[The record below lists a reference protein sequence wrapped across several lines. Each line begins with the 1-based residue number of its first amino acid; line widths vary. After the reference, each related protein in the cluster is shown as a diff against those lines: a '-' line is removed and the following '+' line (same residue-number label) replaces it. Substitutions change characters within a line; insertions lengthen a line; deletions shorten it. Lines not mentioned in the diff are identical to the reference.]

1 MTFLIK
7 ENMNQYQSELPSY
20 MIRFQSSLET
30 KDQVLD
36 LSTKKSKK
44 MKLVSKNQ
52 QETKSKEKN
61 KREV

>member
-1 MTFLIK
+1 
-7 ENMNQYQSELPSY
+7 MNQYQSELPSY